1 MPKIYIG
8 EEIESSTNGSGET
21 GIQHAE
27 LDPYLL
33 PCKLIISKWIKVFN
47 KRPDARQEWLEI
59 MLHLITTGKDFLNKT
74 PVEWEVRPPVSK

>member
-8 EEIESSTNGSGET
+8 EEIESSTNDSGET

-47 KRPDARQEWLEI
+47 KRPDARQE
-59 MLHLITTGKDFLNKT
+59 
-74 PVEWEVRPPVSK
+74 